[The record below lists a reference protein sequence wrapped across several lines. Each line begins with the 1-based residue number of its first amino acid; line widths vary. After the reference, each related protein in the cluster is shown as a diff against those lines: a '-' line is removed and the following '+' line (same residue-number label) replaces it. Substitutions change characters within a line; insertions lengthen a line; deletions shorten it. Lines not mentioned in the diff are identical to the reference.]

1 MRLIYIL
8 SFLIYSSNILAND
21 VSIDKIGKNKFNSIT
36 QELCIGIDKEKLAHY
51 QKMACLEILQK
62 GVKEDNFYSIYL
74 LHKALKSKVNFGQ
87 KSGTVTERN
96 WTLVFMFIGTAQCG
110 SIIKSLRIIKTWG

>member
-36 QELCIGIDKEKLAHY
+36 QELYIGIDKEKLAHY

-74 LHKALKSKVNFGQ
+74 LHKALKSKVNFN
-87 KSGTVTERN
+87 KDYDLTVLEN
-96 WTLVFMFIGTAQCG
+96 KLKNKKDLSQEEVNLL
-110 SIIKSLRIIKTWG
+110 KKL